1 MCVRVNLNR
10 MHVIIDVLWAGK
22 SVQRFVSQDL
32 ISFQVAKVMIDSL
45 NFIEEMGP
53 KLKGERSKSS
63 KESISHVHSKI
74 FD

>member
-1 MCVRVNLNR
+1 

-22 SVQRFVSQDL
+22 SVHRFVSQDL
-32 ISFQVAKVMIDSL
+32 ISCQVARVVIDL
-45 NFIEEMGP
+45 LKFVEEMGP

-63 KESISHVHSKI
+63 KESISQLHAKR